1 MTAAL
6 LAQTGASLLA
16 VLGIAWLVRRMGLGA
31 DPRIADA
38 AHAIRLAEE
47 AETGFGGVDV
57 ARDRAGFAAIVRN
70 AEGRMM
76 LVRAHGN
83 FFAARPVDASVV
95 GRLDKGFLI
104 LTTPE
109 RTFGAVTLQLGKDAG
124 MWASR
129 MRNISARSADPNAA
143 APARSPSRPPTDYPE
158 MGGPR
163 RPALP
168 QAVGERAG
176 AAVPSSEGTT
186 NRA

>member
-1 MTAAL
+1 MNQAEL
-6 LAQTGASLLA
+6 IQLGASLLA
-16 VLGIAWLVRRMGLGA
+16 VFFVAWLVRKIGLGA

-38 AHAIRLAEE
+38 DHAIRLAEE
-47 AETGFGGVDV
+47 AEAGFCGTEV

-83 FFAARPVDASVV
+83 HFAARPVDARVE
-95 GRLDKGFLI
+95 GRLDKDFLT

-129 MRNISARSADPNAA
+129 MREIGR
-143 APARSPSRPPTDYPE
+143 
-158 MGGPR
+158 G
-163 RPALP
+163 
-168 QAVGERAG
+168 
-176 AAVPSSEGTT
+176 
-186 NRA
+186 